1 MLRPTRGKR
10 PNTAVGGG
18 GGEEEERECLEIVIS
33 DTSSTSETIPV
44 GDCLRHLRTFER
56 ESYENKVAIEMRVHP
71 LVLAHERTGVGAILV
86 WEIRGLLISS
96 LP

>member
-1 MLRPTRGKR
+1 M
-10 PNTAVGGG
+10 
-18 GGEEEERECLEIVIS
+18 
-33 DTSSTSETIPV
+33 
-44 GDCLRHLRTFER
+44 RH
-56 ESYENKVAIEMRVHP
+56 KVAIEIRVHP